1 MGHSATRHI
10 GQPQAQTRSLGQEG
24 AVLPPDVACRGAVLC
39 GLHADEKGDQLTCV
53 KVPAL
58 PVLGMGASAAP
69 TASSQPEKKKHDAAA
84 AQQSPEGQ
92 SWVIDVAPVG

>member
-1 MGHSATRHI
+1 MFPVVVRCCAASMTGR
-10 GQPQAQTRSLGQEG
+10 
-24 AVLPPDVACRGAVLC
+24 
-39 GLHADEKGDQLTCV
+39 ADEKGDQLTCV

-69 TASSQPEKKKHDAAA
+69 TASSQPEKKKHDVAA
-84 AQQSPEGQ
+84 AQQSPEEQ